1 MVMSSGSDAQSDS
14 KAANGFSGCCGI
26 GGGREWQ
33 GDEAGQKEMI

>member
-1 MVMSSGSDAQSDS
+1 MVMSLGSVAWSDS

-33 GDEAGQKEMI
+33 GESAGPWEMI